1 MTCCILFLKNS
12 LTSHN
17 VFSNLLQTAYAG
29 PFEERRRRLPMV
41 PGSGGDSI
49 DGLEGDAVG
58 GGGGG
63 SQGGKLLRL
72 QVIRF
77 DLEEIVFESKL
88 CHRISCLESCNRNT
102 KLRGGG
108 IKKIG
113 ARKAKTTVP
122 VIRTINT
129 AFCIRF
135 LAVPGGQNQRLF
147 CRGGAAKESKVFF
160 LFANFPSPQTPHSAL
175 GKRNMSFIS
184 RGGTEGSTSSNT
196 ESAKTFVSRKKVFS
210 RNHIPLCL
218 LLNS

>member
-1 MTCCILFLKNS
+1 MTYCILFLKSN

-63 SQGGKLLRL
+63 SKGGKLLRL

-102 KLRGGG
+102 KLRGGEL
-108 IKKIG
+108 KKLVRG
-113 ARKAKTTVP
+113 RPKTTIP
-122 VIRTINT
+122 AIRTINT

-135 LAVPGGQNQRLF
+135 LAFPGGQNQRLF
-147 CRGGAAKESKVFF
+147 SRVGAAKESKVFF
-160 LFANFPSPQTPHSAL
+160 SSRKLSIPTSSPFRPWKEKYVFYL
-175 GKRNMSFIS
+175 GG
-184 RGGTEGSTSSNT
+184 RGGGG
-196 ESAKTFVSRKKVFS
+196 
-210 RNHIPLCL
+210 ID
-218 LLNS
+218 